1 MRQPRKNLVSYETL
15 KMEGFQEDTTAES
28 ENESHS
34 VVSDSFRP
42 HGPYS
47 PWNYL
52 GQNTGV
58 GSHSLF
64 QGIFP
69 TQGWD
74 PCLLHWQ
81 AGSLPLSHQ
90 GSPILEVIGSRL
102 WQAPS
107 VSVLDPHLNK
117 VQYNCVLFPTLP
129 VCVLW

>member
-1 MRQPRKNLVSYETL
+1 MQQPSKNLVSYETL

-64 QGIFP
+64 QGILP
-69 TQGWD
+69 TQESNPG
-74 PCLLHWQ
+74 
-81 AGSLPLSHQ
+81 LPHCRRILYQLSYQ
-90 GSPILEVIGSRL
+90 GIWHKSQL
-102 WQAPS
+102 
-107 VSVLDPHLNK
+107 
-117 VQYNCVLFPTLP
+117 
-129 VCVLW
+129 